1 MPKDPSMPSR
11 SSPTATFSVHPL
23 LGLGIIKEGD
33 DVGDQISQACQET
46 KFNLMD
52 GDVLVIAQ
60 SIISR
65 AEGRIIALSSVVPS
79 RRARRLAAKLGKR
92 AELVE
97 VILQAS
103 KRILR
108 AEKGHLITETPHGF
122 VCANAGVD
130 SSNVP
135 ELDSVTLLPENPD
148 ASAERIRQTI
158 QEQMNVNI
166 GIIISDT
173 HGRPFREGA
182 INVAIGV
189 AGFLPLKVYI
199 GMTDLFGYELR
210 STKVAIADEL
220 ASAAEL
226 VMGEAD
232 EGNAVVV
239 IRGYQYESGEGSG
252 QTLVRDPERD
262 LFRR

>member
-1 MPKDPSMPSR
+1 MPKESA
-11 SSPTATFSVHPL
+11 SSSAAFSVHPL
-23 LGLGIIKEGD
+23 PRLGIIKEGD
-33 DVGDQISQACQET
+33 DVGLQICQACHET
-46 KFNLMD
+46 KFDLYE
-52 GDVLVIAQ
+52 GDVLVVAQ
-60 SIISR
+60 TIISR
-65 AEGRIIALSSVVPS
+65 AEGHIVVLSSVVPS
-79 RRARRLAAKLGKR
+79 RRARRLAAKLGKP
-92 AELVE
+92 ANLVE
-97 VILQAS
+97 VIMQAS
-103 KRILR
+103 KRVLR

-135 ELDSVTLLPENPD
+135 EPDSVTLLPENPD
-148 ASAERIRQTI
+148 VSAQRIRQTI
-158 QEQMNVNI
+158 KEQLNVNV

-182 INVAIGV
+182 INVALGV
-189 AGFLPLKVYI
+189 AGLLPMKVYI
-199 GMTDLFGYELR
+199 GLTDLFGYELR

-226 VMGEAD
+226 VMGEAA

-239 IRGYQYESGEGSG
+239 IRGYQYEPGEGFG
-252 QTLVRDPERD
+252 QTLVRDPKRD

>member
-1 MPKDPSMPSR
+1 MPSE
-11 SSPTATFSVHPL
+11 SAHSTAAFSVLPL
-23 LGLGIIKEGD
+23 PGLGIIKEGD
-33 DVGDQISQACQET
+33 DVGLQICQACRET
-46 KFNLMD
+46 KFDLYE
-52 GDVLVIAQ
+52 GDVLVVAQ
-60 SIISR
+60 TVISR
-65 AEGRIIALSSVVPS
+65 AEGRIVRLSSVVPS
-79 RRARRLAAKLGKR
+79 RRARQLAAKLDKP
-92 AELVE
+92 ANMIE
-97 VILQAS
+97 VILRAS
-103 KRILR
+103 KRVLR

-135 ELDSVTLLPENPD
+135 QPDSVTLLPENPD
-148 ASAERIRQTI
+148 ASAQRIRQTI
-158 QEQMNVNI
+158 KAQLNVDV

-189 AGFLPLKVYI
+189 AGLLPMKVYI

-226 VMGEAD
+226 VMGEAA

-239 IRGYQYESGEGSG
+239 IRGYHFELGEGSG
-252 QTLVRDPERD
+252 QTLVRDPKRD

>member
-1 MPKDPSMPSR
+1 MPSKSVP
-11 SSPTATFSVHPL
+11 SSATFSVHPFP
-23 LGLGIIKEGD
+23 GLGIIKKGD
-33 DVGDQISQACQET
+33 DVGLQICQTCRET
-46 KFNLMD
+46 KFNLCE
-52 GDVLVIAQ
+52 GDVLVVAQ
-60 SIISR
+60 TVVSR
-65 AEGRIIALSSVVPS
+65 AEGRIVVLSSVVPS
-79 RRARRLAAKLGKR
+79 HRARRLAAKLGKP
-92 AELVE
+92 ANLVE
-97 VILQAS
+97 VILRAS

-122 VCANAGVD
+122 VCANSGVD

-135 ELDSVTLLPENPD
+135 EPDSVTLLPENPD

-158 QEQMNVNI
+158 KERLKVNV

-189 AGFLPLKVYI
+189 AGLLPMKVYI
-199 GMTDLFGYELR
+199 GLTDLFGYVLR

-239 IRGYQYESGEGSG
+239 IRGYRFEPGEGSG
-252 QTLVRDPERD
+252 QTLVRDPRRD